1 MSAMGEHPDLLGL
14 LRGELAN
21 AQVTDVAGHLDTCT
35 ECRDELSQVAIG
47 HALLTGASRTL
58 SERAS
63 RVPLATPA
71 PLDPELFRREKRARW
86 QRPALMLAAAA
97 VLVAGTAGIA
107 TQLASS
113 ESTPP
118 PEAPI
123 AVPTRTVELLPV
135 EGSGRGQV
143 QMADTSGDV
152 VEMTI
157 DTEDLPTLPAGE
169 FYYAWLLDPE
179 TNKMLPLGQIGPGG
193 MAKFELPVTLISK
206 YSAIDISLEYDDG
219 DPEHSITSVLRA
231 AYT

>member
-1 MSAMGEHPDLLGL
+1 MSPLVEHPDLVGL

-21 AQVTDVAGHLDTCT
+21 AQVTGVADHLDTCT

-47 HALLTGASRTL
+47 HALLSGASRTL
-58 SERAS
+58 SDRTPHL
-63 RVPLATPA
+63 PLAQPA
-71 PLDPELFRREKRARW
+71 PLDRDLFRREKQARW

-107 TQLASS
+107 TQLARP
-113 ESTPP
+113 EPAPP
-118 PEAPI
+118 VAG
-123 AVPTRTVELLPV
+123 PTRTVELLPV
-135 EGSGRGQV
+135 EGNGRGQV
-143 QMADTSGDV
+143 QMADASGDA

-157 DTEDLPTLPAGE
+157 DTEDLPTLPDGE

-193 MAKFELPVTLISK
+193 TATFELPVDLISK
-206 YSAIDISLEYDDG
+206 YSAIDVSLEYDDG

-231 AYT
+231 EYT